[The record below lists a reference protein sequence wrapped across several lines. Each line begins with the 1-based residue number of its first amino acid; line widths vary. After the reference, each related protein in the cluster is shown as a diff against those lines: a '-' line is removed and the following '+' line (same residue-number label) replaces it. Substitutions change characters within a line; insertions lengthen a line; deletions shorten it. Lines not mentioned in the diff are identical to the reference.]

1 MTFVIPS
8 EVEGSRCSNGKR
20 PMSHQ
25 NYFVHIVTN
34 ADRHAVLYIG
44 ITNDLERRAS
54 EHSLGSDSAFPR
66 PYNAHKFISFEAY
79 PNPDSTIAPEKQLK
93 RWNRAKK
100 EALIARS
107 NPEWRDLFE
116 EMYSFPPR

>member
-1 MTFVIPS
+1 
-8 EVEGSRCSNGKR
+8 
-20 PMSHQ
+20 MSHQ

-54 EHSLGSDSAFPR
+54 GHSLGSDSAFPR

-79 PNPDSTIAPEKQLK
+79 SNLESTIARE
-93 RWNRAKK
+93 N
-100 EALIARS
+100 
-107 NPEWRDLFE
+107 N
-116 EMYSFPPR
+116 